1 MSNNIVKWRRTKEGK
16 RRWKVERVK
25 LDEIGLDNDI
35 GNEDRI
41 EDERI
46 GDFLRV
52 NLAYYLLI
60 HFVAL

>member
-1 MSNNIVKWRRTKEGK
+1 M
-16 RRWKVERVK
+16 K

-46 GDFLRV
+46 GNLLRV

>member
-1 MSNNIVKWRRTKEGK
+1 M
-16 RRWKVERVK
+16 K

-35 GNEDRI
+35 GNVDRI
-41 EDERI
+41 EDERT

-60 HFVAL
+60 HFLAL

>member
-16 RRWKVERVK
+16 RREKVERVK

-52 NLAYYLLI
+52 NLAYYVLI
-60 HFVAL
+60 RFLAL